1 MQEKSMRLRHAILL
15 VLPLGMSF
23 SAPLMA
29 GSPEEVFRQVASSIV
44 VVEVSGAKGEAIS
57 FGSGVIIAPGQVIT
71 NCHVIKDGKTFT
83 IRQSNQKG
91 NQPQP
96 ASLRYQDIDRDLC
109 QLDVTGFKGL
119 PATITISKLKTG
131 QRVYAIG
138 APQGLELTISE
149 GLISSLR
156 DLDGA
161 QYIQTTAAI
170 SPGSSGGGLF
180 DENGQLIGITTFYFA
195 EGQNL
200 NFALPAAWIA
210 ELPKRAVAP
219 LPKQAAPAKPAT
231 DSVIAWMTKA
241 WALEEKQD
249 GPGLLAY
256 SKKWVKARPG
266 DADAWYWLGNAYGK
280 LNQHDRAIDAYRE
293 ALRIDPEDV
302 NAWYDLGA
310 TYSQIDQTDKA
321 IEAYREALRIDPE
334 HSDVWY
340 DLGATYGKLK
350 QYDKAIEAY
359 REALRID
366 PEHADVWYDLGAT
379 YGKLKQ
385 YDKEIAAYLEA
396 LRINPEDVNTW
407 YYLGITYGQ
416 INQTDK
422 EIDAYRKAL
431 RINPKHT
438 MAWYFLGFSYSIQG
452 NRGKVREIYQT
463 LRKLDPERAE
473 RYFNALILP

>member
-334 HSDVWY
+334 H
-340 DLGATYGKLK
+340 
-350 QYDKAIEAY
+350 
-359 REALRID
+359 
-366 PEHADVWYDLGAT
+366 ADVWYDLGAT